1 MEKVRCILCIIAL
14 VLLIIVLIHDLVRG
28 MRCSPSCKSK
38 TLKQQQPLQV
48 QHKED
53 YNAKTYTE
61 LKKIASKK
69 GLKGYYKMNKT
80 ELAKA
85 LSDKED
91 E

>member
-28 MRCSPSCKSK
+28 MRCSHSCKSK
-38 TLKQQQPLQV
+38 TSKQQKPLKV

-69 GLKGYYKMNKT
+69 GLKGYYKMSKA

-91 E
+91 K